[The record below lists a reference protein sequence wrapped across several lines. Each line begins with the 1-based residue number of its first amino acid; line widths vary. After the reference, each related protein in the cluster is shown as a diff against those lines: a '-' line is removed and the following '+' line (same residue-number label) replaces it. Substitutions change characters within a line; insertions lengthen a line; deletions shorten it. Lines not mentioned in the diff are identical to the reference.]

1 MIHGKLVIDVRS
13 SYVTV
18 ETCPMHVDSEVT
30 DEIYG
35 TSVTEYTFEFGSY
48 SDTSTVAAENIGDSE
63 SCPTFEGSTTFDPE
77 YNEPDGYGDIIS
89 STTTYSS
96 PVTRSTVRGDLPAI
110 DWSDWGFSG
119 LSYEASNGGLFGHL
133 YNYDAVI
140 SASTGQAVS
149 GVSSI
154 GSTGTIIAS
163 RSDAQVRFRIHTPLA
178 CTVVYQIGSQYLPI
192 YGDGEP
198 EEDITWGGEMTVIV
212 TEEAIV
218 TLPVAEDFTKSIRL
232 RRIIWHPWT

>member
-13 SYVTV
+13 SYVSV

-35 TSVTEYTFEFGSY
+35 TTVTEYTFEYGSY
-48 SDTSTVAAENIGDSE
+48 SDTSTVAAENVGDSE

-110 DWSDWGFSG
+110 DWSEWSSSG
-119 LSYEASNGGLFGHL
+119 LSYESSNGGLFGHL

-140 SASTGQAVS
+140 YASTNQAVS
-149 GVSSI
+149 GSSSI

-163 RSDAQVRFRIHTPLA
+163 RSDAEVRFRIHTPLA
-178 CTVVYQIGSQYLPI
+178 CTVVYQIGSQYTPL
-192 YGDGEP
+192 YGDDEW
-198 EEDITWGGEMTVIV
+198 EEEVTWGGEMTVIV
-212 TEEAIV
+212 TEETIV